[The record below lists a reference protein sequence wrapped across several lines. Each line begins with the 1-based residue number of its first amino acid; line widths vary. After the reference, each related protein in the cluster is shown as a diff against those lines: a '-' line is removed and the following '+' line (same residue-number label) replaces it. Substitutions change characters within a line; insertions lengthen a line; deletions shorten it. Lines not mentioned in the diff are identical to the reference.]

1 MSASEEVAKAVEEDQ
16 KAQVEET
23 KEPSPQESQPETKKE
38 ESAPSQTEKTEEV
51 AKSASDKEIPFHK
64 HPRWIRTQNELK
76 ELREFKEKQSHQV
89 QKEPEK
95 PKEKASAVPPQYQK
109 LFGDDVESYEAW
121 RQFQREEV
129 KREAESIYEERIRR
143 SEEAKQQEELAQ
155 QKAAAYAED
164 QFLELAEE
172 TNIPFHDRNNTE
184 RNQILDI
191 CVKYG
196 LFDANGLP
204 NIKAANELRSALH
217 PSKSDE
223 LTEEKKKVIAKT
235 TGKQNASK
243 SENKVLTPTDL
254 KRMSI
259 SQFFPE

>member
-1 MSASEEVAKAVEEDQ
+1 MSTEELTKAIEEDRAEAAKA
-16 KAQVEET
+16 EET
-23 KEPSPQESQPETKKE
+23 SPQDSPPETKKE
-38 ESAPSQTEKTEEV
+38 EPAPSQEEQPNP
-51 AKSASDKEIPFHK
+51 ASVNEVPFHK

-76 ELREFKEKQSHQV
+76 ELREFKEQQA
-89 QKEPEK
+89 
-95 PKEKASAVPPQYQK
+95 KAAETKVEAAPTKLTSVPSQYEK
-109 LFGDDVESYEAW
+109 LFGDDVEAFEQW
-121 RQFQREEV
+121 KQFQRDEV
-129 KREAESIYEERIRR
+129 RREAESIYEERIGRD
-143 SEEAKQQEELAQ
+143 SEAKRHEEMAQ

-204 NIKAANELRSALH
+204 NIKSANELRTALY

-223 LTEEKKKVIAKT
+223 VLEEKKQVIAKT
-235 TGKQNASK
+235 SGKQNAVKTDSK
-243 SENKVLTPTDL
+243 ILTPTDL